1 MLTVPFPCLNDHDN
15 VAQEAENDKTAQK
28 DVPVMPNHLKGKL
41 GGVRGQVIQADVKL
55 SDFSNSKSE
64 QQPFGGKIV
73 LIAPVPDALHP
84 VPAQVCA
91 CCLRVPVRL
100 VNRLAYERV
109 GAHI

>member
-1 MLTVPFPCLNDHDN
+1 MLILPFPCLNDHDN

-28 DVPVMPNHLKGKL
+28 DVPVMPNLKGKL
-41 GGVRGQVIQADVKL
+41 GGVRGQMIQADVKL

-73 LIAPVPDALHP
+73 LIAPVPDVLHP

-91 CCLRVPVRL
+91 CCLRVLVRL
-100 VNRLAYERV
+100 VNHPAYETV
-109 GAHI
+109 GALI